1 MKSFILAGLIAG
13 ASSLTVLPSYAQ
25 TDTDAV
31 VQTEGMTNLV
41 NVLNSASAETAPDQL
56 KADLVAAINGVCTNC
71 TAAQVDS
78 MMNVVVDAVGADS
91 PLIADFLAGLVAAGV
106 DSDTVTLAAITAGV
120 DATVASEATA
130 AGPGGAPAPS
140 APVIV
145 TLPTTAVPQGAGGT
159 GGDAGISEVG
169 N

>member
-1 MKSFILAGLIAG
+1 MGENA
-13 ASSLTVLPSYAQ
+13 VV
-25 TDTDAV
+25 DVDDAV
-31 VQTEGMTNLV
+31 VEDV
-41 NVLNSASAETAPDQL
+41 FED
-56 KADLVAAINGVCTNC
+56 VA
-71 TAAQVDS
+71 
-78 MMNVVVDAVGADS
+78 VVVDAIGADS
-91 PLIADFLAGLVAAGV
+91 PLIADFLAALVAAGV

-130 AGPGGAPAPS
+130 AGPGGAPAPA